1 MNKNSQTIKTAFILS
16 IVGNGLG
23 DLIILFYL
31 YLAARLG
38 SWSSNLSALGLLYI
52 IIICSLIFAPLVFG
66 IISINMIKGVN
77 PVTQQDRVFRIIT
90 KIFSIVN
97 IVGGAIVAGY
107 VVIAVFIVGMLV
119 SIFAGQEV
127 FIALLL
133 AL

>member
-23 DLIILFYL
+23 DLIILLYL

-66 IISINMIKGVN
+66 IITMNMIKNVN

-119 SIFAGQEV
+119 SILSGQEALIV
-127 FIALLL
+127 LLL

>member
-66 IISINMIKGVN
+66 IIAMNMIKNVN

-107 VVIAVFIVGMLV
+107 IVIAVFIVGMLV
-119 SIFAGQEV
+119 SIFAGQEALIV
-127 FIALLL
+127 LLL
-133 AL
+133 AF

>member
-38 SWSSNLSALGLLYI
+38 SWSGNLSALGLLYI
-52 IIICSLIFAPLVFG
+52 IIICTLIFAPLVFG
-66 IISINMIKGVN
+66 IISLNMIKGVN

-119 SIFAGQEV
+119 NILSGQEALIV
-127 FIALLL
+127 LLL
-133 AL
+133 AF

>member
-107 VVIAVFIVGMLV
+107 IVIAVFIVGMLV
-119 SIFAGQEV
+119 SIFAGQEALIV
-127 FIALLL
+127 LLL
-133 AL
+133 AF

>member
-66 IISINMIKGVN
+66 IIAMNMIKNVN

-127 FIALLL
+127 FTALLL

>member
-107 VVIAVFIVGMLV
+107 IVIAVFIVGMLV